1 MALNQSQK
9 AILLML
15 GSALAFPAMGLLAK
29 AGTGHFPATE
39 LILFRGGIS
48 TLLTVIVL
56 AVRGDLTAMRTHN
69 AMVQIGA
76 GLLWAISSA
85 CFFASLAFLPFAT
98 AVALSF
104 ILPMV
109 STLASVLFLGERTRP
124 ANWIA
129 MAVGLAGVMII
140 SPPGAGW
147 GNPGILLALANPIL
161 YCCGVILVRKLGSAE
176 GGNTTTFYSLV
187 CSMAVGASGLP
198 VFGWVTPDLGDI
210 PMLLGIGFFAMLG
223 TFLIVAALRR
233 AAVRTVMPFFYTQS
247 LYSVFGGWIF
257 FAELPPITTFG
268 GMILIIASGMMTFG
282 LEGRSK
288 A

>member
-15 GSALAFPAMGLLAK
+15 GSAVSFPAMGLLAK

-48 TLLTVIVL
+48 TLLTVILL
-56 AVRGDLTAMRTHN
+56 AIQGDLAAMRTKSPW
-69 AMVQIGA
+69 VQICA
-76 GLLWAISSA
+76 GVLWAASSTS
-85 CFFASLAFLPFAT
+85 FFASLAYLPFAT
-98 AVALSF
+98 SVALCF

-129 MAVGLAGVMII
+129 MAVGLAGVLVI

-161 YCCGVILVRKLGSAE
+161 YCCGVILVRKMGSNE
-176 GGNTTTFYSLV
+176 SGNTTSFYSLL
-187 CSMAVGASGLP
+187 CSMAVGATGLP
-198 VFGWVTPDLGDI
+198 FGWVTPGLADI
-210 PMLLGIGFFAMLG
+210 PMLFGIGFFALLG
-223 TFLIVAALRR
+223 TFLIVASLRR
-233 AAVRTVMPFFYTQS
+233 APVRTVMPFFYAQAIS
-247 LYSVFGGWIF
+247 SVFGGWIF
-257 FAELPPITTFG
+257 FAELPPLATFI
-268 GMILIIASGMMTFG
+268 GMVLIIASGLMTYG
-282 LEGRSK
+282 LEGRGK